1 MAAACVCGGCL
12 VLTVQAALLLT
23 VRLDITVA
31 ALLSCRRF
39 VALVLSVKRA
49 SEARPMDWSQ

>member
-1 MAAACVCGGCL
+1 M
-12 VLTVQAALLLT
+12 LTVQAALLLT